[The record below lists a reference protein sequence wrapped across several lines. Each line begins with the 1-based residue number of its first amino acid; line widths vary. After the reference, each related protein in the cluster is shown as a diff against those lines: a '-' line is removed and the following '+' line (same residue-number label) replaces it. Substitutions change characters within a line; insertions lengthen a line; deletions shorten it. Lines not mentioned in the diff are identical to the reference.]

1 VQTYVVATHELV
13 RYQPGTEGIDWEV
26 LKGRLDADNFDNG
39 RTPEELRRSFDA
51 SHSVVIAWLGAEVV
65 GTARMLADGVCN
77 AYLVDVWTD
86 SRYRRRGIGT
96 EMVVR
101 LMEKVPGHH
110 IGLFSADHPEFYTS
124 LGFQE
129 ERVGMSKVAGLWLNR
144 YPPRV
149 PGQVSPDRQ
158 NLPPAHHHPI

>member
-1 VQTYVVATHELV
+1 VQTYVVAKQKTV
-13 RYQPGTEGIDWEV
+13 RYEAVTEGIDWSI
-26 LKGRLDADNFDNG
+26 LKDRLDADNFDNG
-39 RTPEELRRSFDA
+39 RTPEELRRSFD
-51 SHSVVIAWLGAEVV
+51 SSYSVVIAWLGAEVV

-101 LMEKVPGHH
+101 LVDTVRGHH
-110 IGLFSADHPEFYTS
+110 IGLFSAEHPEFYAS
-124 LGFQE
+124 LGFEE
-129 ERVGMSKVAGLWLNR
+129 ERIGMSRVAGLWLNR

-149 PGQVSPDRQ
+149 PGHPPPDRQ
-158 NLPPAHHHPI
+158 NLPPA